1 MPRFFSA
8 THVVFSSRPFLES
21 SDRRET
27 PPSSWVGFAQ
37 RDVLRMVSLRGS
49 LFAAGSKSSS
59 RLAREAEGCTFS
71 VLKRT
76 STTLSFV
83 GSSPYV
89 VVVVVVVEFAHVVID
104 FRRRRRC

>member
-1 MPRFFSA
+1 
-8 THVVFSSRPFLES
+8 
-21 SDRRET
+21 
-27 PPSSWVGFAQ
+27 
-37 RDVLRMVSLRGS
+37 MVSLRGS

-76 STTLSFV
+76 SMTLSFV
-83 GSSPYV
+83 GSSPYVV

-104 FRRRRRC
+104 FRRRRRRC

>member
-1 MPRFFSA
+1 
-8 THVVFSSRPFLES
+8 
-21 SDRRET
+21 
-27 PPSSWVGFAQ
+27 
-37 RDVLRMVSLRGS
+37 MVSLRGS

-89 VVVVVVVEFAHVVID
+89 VVVVVVVVVEFAHVVID

>member
-1 MPRFFSA
+1 MPCGWFLFGVRF
-8 THVVFSSRPFLES
+8 L
-21 SDRRET
+21 
-27 PPSSWVGFAQ
+27 PPG
-37 RDVLRMVSLRGS
+37 
-49 LFAAGSKSSS
+49 KSSS

-89 VVVVVVVEFAHVVID
+89 VVVVVVVVEFAHVVID
-104 FRRRRRC
+104 FRRRRRRC